1 MLCSSLIDFEMTSGR
16 ISRWHNKE
24 ANDSDSN
31 IRDVEKHIHVLIEA
45 TGFAGCNYIVRRLK
59 YVVLLSGKVKFEFI
73 IGWKSLKINI
83 FVHYCCDWWMSSV
96 WKKVHKK
103 TWIIYIEP

>member
-1 MLCSSLIDFEMTSGR
+1 MFMLCSSLIDFEMTSGR

-31 IRDVEKHIHVLIEA
+31 IRDVEKMRKKKKRHIHVLIEA
-45 TGFAGCNYIVRRLK
+45 TGFAGCNYIARRLN

-73 IGWKSLKINI
+73 IA
-83 FVHYCCDWWMSSV
+83 
-96 WKKVHKK
+96 
-103 TWIIYIEP
+103 